1 MTDAELHAFI
11 RTADPNIRQGVADA
25 ALVPDL
31 RDLQLSPLSST
42 YPGWDIDY
50 ESDAHG
56 EAPPHPGPDGL

>member
-1 MTDAELHAFI
+1 MTDAELHSLI
-11 RTADPNIRQGVADA
+11 PNIRQGVADA

-56 EAPPHPGPDGL
+56 EAPPHPGPDGLRY